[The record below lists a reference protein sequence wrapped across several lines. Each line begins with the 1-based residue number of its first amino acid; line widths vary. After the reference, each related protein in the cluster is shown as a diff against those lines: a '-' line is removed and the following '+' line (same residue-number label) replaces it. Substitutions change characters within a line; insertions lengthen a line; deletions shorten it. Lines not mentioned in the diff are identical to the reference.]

1 MTPRLRFVIAAGWGL
16 ADQALSSLTN
26 FALSFVVARS
36 FSTDVLG
43 AFALVFSSYLLFLN
57 IARPLAMQPLLIRF
71 SGAPREDWR
80 RVTAAAVGLSLLI
93 GLAGTVVIGA
103 VGLLLGGVL
112 GEGLLV
118 TSVLMPG
125 LLVQDSWRLAF
136 FAAGRGRAAFLNDL
150 VWAVV
155 MFPGLA
161 LALLVWRSDV
171 AGLILVWGISAAA
184 AAIVGILQSG
194 VLPRPDHGGGWL
206 REHRALSGPLTA
218 ESVVNVGSQQLA
230 SFGVAAVAGLGV
242 VGTLR
247 AGQLLLGP
255 LLVVFQGAQL
265 IAIPEGRRILQR
277 SQDALRRACRL
288 YGAAMAAIVIAWGV
302 LMFLVPSSIGTLLLR
317 QNWAP
322 AQAVIVP
329 LSLSWGIGFAGAA
342 LTVGIRVLARGRRVM
357 LAGVTNSLLSMVG
370 LVAGAIVHGAF
381 GAASG
386 DALGNLVGLGVAS
399 RQLDRALRDPDPAP

>member
-1 MTPRLRFVIAAGWGL
+1 M
-16 ADQALSSLTN
+16 
-26 FALSFVVARS
+26 
-36 FSTDVLG
+36 
-43 AFALVFSSYLLFLN
+43 
-57 IARPLAMQPLLIRF
+57 
-71 SGAPREDWR
+71 
-80 RVTAAAVGLSLLI
+80 
-93 GLAGTVVIGA
+93 VIGA

-230 SFGVAAVAGLGV
+230 SLGWPPWPAWASS
-242 VGTLR
+242 GR
-247 AGQLLLGP
+247 CGP
-255 LLVVFQGAQL
+255 G
-265 IAIPEGRRILQR
+265 
-277 SQDALRRACRL
+277 SCC
-288 YGAAMAAIVIAWGV
+288 
-302 LMFLVPSSIGTLLLR
+302 
-317 QNWAP
+317 WAP
-322 AQAVIVP
+322 C
-329 LSLSWGIGFAGAA
+329 SS
-342 LTVGIRVLARGRRVM
+342 
-357 LAGVTNSLLSMVG
+357 S
-370 LVAGAIVHGAF
+370 
-381 GAASG
+381 
-386 DALGNLVGLGVAS
+386 S
-399 RQLDRALRDPDPAP
+399 RAPN